1 MSRVLDHLET
11 AILDA
16 PADRRGRYFAASFAQ
31 LSENERS
38 TLLDLLLR
46 IVGGRELETG

>member
-1 MSRVLDHLET
+1 MRQPIAEGV
-11 AILDA
+11 
-16 PADRRGRYFAASFAQ
+16 FAASFAQ
-31 LSENERS
+31 LSEKERS